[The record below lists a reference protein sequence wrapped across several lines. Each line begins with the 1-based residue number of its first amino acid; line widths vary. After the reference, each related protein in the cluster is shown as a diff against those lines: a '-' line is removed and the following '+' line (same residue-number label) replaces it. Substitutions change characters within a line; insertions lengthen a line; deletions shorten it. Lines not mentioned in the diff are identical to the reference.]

1 MNTTLVDLTMPF
13 SEETVTVPGHP
24 PPRLEL
30 RRTLERDGL
39 RSTHLSTML
48 HCGTH
53 IDAPYHRIADG
64 ATIDQIPLDRFR
76 RPARKVDLTDRAHP
90 GTAITLADLRHGGF
104 DPDGCAG
111 TILVLAT
118 GWADRNWRS
127 PRLYAE
133 NPYLSEQAAVVLAQ
147 ARPSAL
153 ALDFSVDAGPPW
165 PMHEILL
172 GADVLLI
179 ENLLGLPALPA
190 EGFTIIAFPLR
201 LVGEN
206 GSPARVVAELPV
218 TQT

>member
-1 MNTTLVDLTMPF
+1 MSTRLIDLTIPF

-24 PPRLEL
+24 SPRFEL
-30 RRTLERDGL
+30 RRILERDGL
-39 RSTHLSTML
+39 RSTHVSMML

-53 IDAPYHRIADG
+53 IDAPYHRIQDG

-76 RPARKVDLTDRAHP
+76 RPARKIDLTDRARP
-90 GTAITLADLRHGGF
+90 GQEITVADLMHGGF
-104 DPDGCAG
+104 DAAASTGA
-111 TILVLAT
+111 ILVLAT
-118 GWADRNWRS
+118 GWADQNWRS

-133 NPYLSEQAAVVLAQ
+133 NPHLSAAAATALAE

-179 ENLLGLPALPA
+179 ENLLGLPALPSD
-190 EGFTIIAFPLR
+190 GFTIIAFPLR

-206 GSPARVVAELPV
+206 GSPARVVAEVP
-218 TQT
+218 TS

>member
-1 MNTTLVDLTMPF
+1 MSTTLVDLTIPF
-13 SEETVTVPGHP
+13 TEATITVPGHP
-24 PPRLEL
+24 SPRFEL
-30 RRTLERDGL
+30 RRTFERDGL
-39 RSTHLSTML
+39 RSTHVSMML

-76 RPARKVDLTDRAHP
+76 RPARKIDLTDRARP
-90 GTAITLADLRHGGF
+90 DTEITLADLEHGGF
-104 DPDGCAG
+104 DPSVSAG

-118 GWADRNWRS
+118 GWADQHWQS
-127 PRLYAE
+127 SRLYAD
-133 NPYLSEQAAVVLAQ
+133 NPYLSEEAATALAG

-153 ALDFSVDAGPPW
+153 ALDFSVDAGRPW

-179 ENLLGLPALPA
+179 ENLLGLPTLPP
-190 EGFTIIAFPLR
+190 EGFTITAFPLR

-206 GSPARVVAELPV
+206 GSPARVVAEVPAK
-218 TQT
+218 